1 MRITKKQLKL
11 VIERLLLEEDQKK
24 LFKGEYYSFGE
35 IKGSTLIYTAGNIGY
50 FLLPKNSEGKKI
62 GSFKLLTYDKF
73 KTIKNTSWVSDLDDY
88 SDFSQNAFFK
98 HMKNKRVVYGILK
111 QAKKEQSKEEDVN
124 IGGEVANTAFEASI
138 AVASLFPA
146 TTGYSVA
153 ASIGKAVESLIKDD
167 IPNFIAWSLS
177 AIPGLGG
184 PIKAALKPLMTS
196 ATKKAA
202 VKVLSNS
209 ESFRL
214 GINSAVESIES
225 NSLELKKT
233 FEEMLEKAKKKNSK
247 IKYTSASLYTVFL
260 KFFVDLVEE
269 VEKNKK

>member
-1 MRITKKQLKL
+1 
-11 VIERLLLEEDQKK
+11 
-24 LFKGEYYSFGE
+24 
-35 IKGSTLIYTAGNIGY
+35 
-50 FLLPKNSEGKKI
+50 
-62 GSFKLLTYDKF
+62 
-73 KTIKNTSWVSDLDDY
+73 
-88 SDFSQNAFFK
+88 
-98 HMKNKRVVYGILK
+98 MKNKRVVYGILK